1 MNYKELAEQAL
12 DYIVEQRRW
21 CHQNP
26 ELSLEEVQTTEH
38 IAAELQKMGYT
49 EIQRFPDHTGL
60 CAMLRGGKA
69 EKACRTVALRADIDA
84 LPVEEKTGLPFA
96 SRNKGVMHACGHDS
110 HSSIALEVCRW
121 LVDHKDELKGKFKV
135 LFQPAE
141 EGVRGGNAMAASG
154 IVDDCDYLIGG
165 HVGTFAKLGEVGL
178 MTGGFLASTK
188 IDVHFHGRPSHAGSD
203 PEKGRSALMAACAAA
218 MMMQGIPRSGEGV
231 TRIAVGKLNAGE
243 GRNVTPVHADMQLEV
258 RGATGEVNEYM
269 VQNVRNI
276 VEGVKRAYEVEG
288 EIVKAGEATTLTVC
302 PDLIDMVEEEAKKI
316 EGVKRTFR
324 EDKPAGSEDCTVLI
338 KRVVD
343 HGGKAAYFMFGCN
356 HHGHHRADFEIQDE
370 TSMPIGFE
378 VFCRMAKRLN
388 GI

>member
-1 MNYKELAEQAL
+1 
-12 DYIVEQRRW
+12 
-21 CHQNP
+21 
-26 ELSLEEVQTTEH
+26 
-38 IAAELQKMGYT
+38 
-49 EIQRFPDHTGL
+49 
-60 CAMLRGGKA
+60 
-69 EKACRTVALRADIDA
+69 
-84 LPVEEKTGLPFA
+84 
-96 SRNKGVMHACGHDS
+96 
-110 HSSIALEVCRW
+110 
-121 LVDHKDELKGKFKV
+121 
-135 LFQPAE
+135 
-141 EGVRGGNAMAASG
+141 
-154 IVDDCDYLIGG
+154 
-165 HVGTFAKLGEVGL
+165 
-178 MTGGFLASTK
+178 
-188 IDVHFHGRPSHAGSD
+188 
-203 PEKGRSALMAACAAA
+203 

-288 EIVKAGEATTLTVC
+288 EIVKAGEATTLNVC

-388 GI
+388 SI